1 MISLTSL
8 EVARILMFVKLCVLP
23 IFVSVWLVV
32 VEFPTVPFHDYGDEP
47 GLAETAI
54 HHRPLQYKGSSYC
67 VIAWGDYCVCCAVTS
82 RLSEKECGFL
92 MSQHL
97 PCDVKIKL
105 WGVCLGFFPPSL
117 VMMDELSFRL
127 QFNWFRSLEPKLSS
141 LHRKENNLKCSHLV
155 DEVWGWE
162 EHK

>member
-8 EVARILMFVKLCVLP
+8 EVVRILMFVKLCVLP

-47 GLAETAI
+47 GLEETAI
-54 HHRPLQYKGSSYC
+54 HHLPLQYKGSSYC
-67 VIAWGDYCVCCAVTS
+67 VIAWGDYCVCCAVAS

-105 WGVCLGFFPPSL
+105 WCVCLGFFPPIFSN
-117 VMMDELSFRL
+117 DGWTELSFTVQLVQIPSTKAFLPAKERK
-127 QFNWFRSLEPKLSS
+127 QFEM
-141 LHRKENNLKCSHLV
+141 
-155 DEVWGWE
+155 
-162 EHK
+162 